1 MERGRKPAESCAP
14 WGQLVT
20 AFGWSNL
27 KNFSQRRS
35 RSEVCRVNYLGLR
48 SKHLHLSVSVSGKQL
63 PWKQLSPVRSGIVLR
78 LSSNSWL
85 LTHQIISKEAKLRVY
100 SSNLQHKRVKVSLS
114 MVIFEISVIISKWL
128 WQCLTDFVKKNDRII
143 FLCQHTR
150 SNKYIQCT
158 GTVVLFPFVKFAK
171 TFYAQEDCRLITLK
185 WGHRALTHK
194 IKDKAVAS

>member
-1 MERGRKPAESCAP
+1 MVRGRKPAESCAP

-35 RSEVCRVNYLGLR
+35 RSEVCRVNYLGLG

-114 MVIFEISVIISKWL
+114 MVIFEISVIISEWL

-150 SNKYIQCT
+150 SNIIH
-158 GTVVLFPFVKFAK
+158 TVHWHCSALSFRKVCQNIL
-171 TFYAQEDCRLITLK
+171 CSRRLLSDYLEMRTQSLNTQNK
-185 WGHRALTHK
+185 R
-194 IKDKAVAS
+194 